1 MKHIDYLMSDY
12 QNYLYVEKGLSKHTI
27 DAYLNDISLFHQRL
41 NVTMSNE
48 YVPFQINDFIN
59 LEAQD
64 GQSPSTIRR
73 RLSSVY
79 NYFLYLKEKGI
90 YTIDLPKVPQPQLPK
105 RLPTYL
111 SVEEVELLLEQP
123 NLNNALEVRDKA
135 MLEVMYASGLRVSE
149 LLSLKID
156 QVNLNRSVIRVFGK
170 GSKERIVP
178 LGDFAKSFLLKYLNE
193 VRLINKGHKTRTL
206 FLNKEG
212 GEISRQYFHRL
223 VKKYAKQA
231 GITKNISP
239 HSLRHA
245 FATHLIENECE
256 LRIVQALLG
265 HVNIAT
271 TQIYTHVSAKRILS
285 IYDEATTKY

>member
-1 MKHIDYLMSDY
+1 MKHIDSLMSDY
-12 QNYLYVEKGLSKHTI
+12 QNYLYVEKGLSKHTVN
-27 DAYLNDISLFHQRL
+27 AYLNDISLFHQRL
-41 NVTMSNE
+41 NITLSNE

-64 GQSPSTIRR
+64 GQSPATIRR
-73 RLSSVY
+73 RLSSLY
-79 NYFLYLKEKGI
+79 NFFLYLKERGE
-90 YTIDLPKVPQPQLPK
+90 YTLELPKVPQPQLPK

-111 SVEEVELLLEQP
+111 SIAEVELLLEQP
-123 NLNNALEVRDKA
+123 DLTKPSEIRDKA
-135 MLEVMYASGLRVSE
+135 MLEVMYASGLRVTE
-149 LLSLKID
+149 LLSLRVD
-156 QVNLNRSVIRVFGK
+156 QVNLNRNVIRVFGK

-178 LGDFAKSFLLKYLNE
+178 LGDFAKSYLLKYLNE
-193 VRLINKGHKTRTL
+193 VRLYNAGHKSRTL

-212 GEISRQYFHRL
+212 SEISRQYFHRL
-223 VKKYAKQA
+223 VKKYAANA
-231 GITKNISP
+231 GITKNVSP

-285 IYDEATTKY
+285 IYDEATS

>member
-1 MKHIDYLMSDY
+1 MKHIDDLMSEY
-12 QNYLYVEKGLSKHTI
+12 QNYLFVEKGLSKHTVN
-27 DAYLNDISLFHQRL
+27 AYLNDISLFHQRL
-41 NVTMSNE
+41 NITFSNE

-64 GQSPSTIRR
+64 GQSPATIRR
-73 RLSSVY
+73 RLSSLY
-79 NYFLYLKEKGI
+79 NFFLYLKERGE
-90 YTIDLPKVPQPQLPK
+90 YTLELPRVPQPQLPK

-111 SVEEVELLLEQP
+111 TIEEVERLLEAP
-123 NLNNALEVRDKA
+123 DLTKPAEIRDKA
-135 MLEVMYASGLRVSE
+135 MLEVMYASGLRVTE
-149 LLSLKID
+149 LLTLRID
-156 QVNLNRSVIRVFGK
+156 QVNLNRNVIRVFGK

-178 LGDFAKSFLLKYLNE
+178 LGDFAKNYLVKYLNE
-193 VRLINKGHKTRTL
+193 VRLYNVGHKSRTL
-206 FLNKEG
+206 FLNNEG
-212 GEISRQYFHRL
+212 AELSRQYFHRL
-223 VKKYAKQA
+223 VKKYAADA
-231 GITKNISP
+231 GITKNVSP

-285 IYDEATTKY
+285 IYDEATS